1 MLFKQTS
8 KLKPYI
14 FWECLERIFMQIGF
28 VYTVGLGN
36 GTFFAVW
43 LRIFAPSLE
52 KIYALVSEQES
63 PNVAAKKRCLGQ
75 LHKYTE
81 RFLKN
86 MLYGHS
92 FTIQIDAETTNLPLG
107 LHSSQKLLISLLLLV
122 LRVWR
127 GNLPLHASSRLFT
140 SHQGKPDK
148 RIRSD
153 ASLTIM
159 PSRWRPV
166 KTREDP
172 ACLFTLITRR
182 YTEW

>member
-1 MLFKQTS
+1 M
-8 KLKPYI
+8 
-14 FWECLERIFMQIGF
+14 FMQIGF
-28 VYTVGLGN
+28 AYTVGLGDV
-36 GTFFAVW
+36 TLFAVR

-52 KIYALVSEQES
+52 KFYSLVRKQEF
-63 PNVAAKKRCLGQ
+63 PNLESKKMRLEQ

-107 LHSSQKLLISLLLLV
+107 LHSSQKLLISLLFLV

-140 SHQGKPDK
+140 SHQDKPDK

-153 ASLTIM
+153 ALLTIL

-166 KTREDP
+166 KTCEDL
-172 ACLFTLITRR
+172 ACLFTLIIYR
-182 YTEW
+182 YTER